1 MFSIVCEYCGA
12 KFRADRDRCPRCRTV
27 IVRPD
32 PRITAARSRTLLR
45 AAAAVVGAFLLVVG
59 VLWIRNGGGDEPT
72 SPVSHPVA
80 SSAAPVR
87 PGKAVAPSTTD
98 GTIPFLE
105 PSGSA
110 VVAYKAGDFESA
122 RLQFLA
128 AIEKNPNDAE
138 SLSNLGQV
146 LIKLGQTAEA
156 LPHLQRAATLNPDR
170 WAYRFNYARALALLE
185 RWDESIAS
193 YQQAQ
198 RLFPDDYVTTFNLA
212 MTLHKAGRETA
223 AVEQYLRAIE
233 LNPTDPSFRIALG
246 ISYERLQR
254 HTDAVAAYSE
264 YLRLEPS
271 GSEAEKVR
279 TRIAELT
286 GAATG
291 APASVGS
298 E

>member
-1 MFSIVCEYCGA
+1 MAKSIVCEYCGA

-27 IVRPD
+27 IVRRNPAVL
-32 PRITAARSRTLLR
+32 AARSRKLLR
-45 AAAAVVGAFLLVVG
+45 ATAGFVGAFLLLVA
-59 VLWIRNGGGDEPT
+59 VLWARNGGDDESTMT
-72 SPVSHPVA
+72 SSHPA
-80 SSAAPVR
+80 SASTSVVHSPK
-87 PGKAVAPSTTD
+87 PAVPPATGNS
-98 GTIPFLE
+98 IPFLD

-110 VVAYKAGDFESA
+110 VVSYKAGDFESA

-128 AIEKNPNDAE
+128 AVEKNPNDAE

-146 LIKLGQTAEA
+146 LIKLGQAVEA
-156 LPHLQRAATLNPDR
+156 LPHLQRATTLNPDR

-198 RLFPDDYVTTFNLA
+198 RLFPDDYVTTFNLG
-212 MTLHKAGRETA
+212 MTLHKAGRDAA

-233 LNPTDPSFRIALG
+233 LNPTDASFRIALG

-254 HTDAVAAYSE
+254 TADAVAAYSE

-271 GSEAEKVR
+271 GPEAEKVKV
-279 TRIAELT
+279 RIAELT
-286 GAATG
+286 GAK
-291 APASVGS
+291 S
-298 E
+298 

>member
-1 MFSIVCEYCGA
+1 VIAATSR
-12 KFRADRDRCPRCRTV
+12 KF
-27 IVRPD
+27 
-32 PRITAARSRTLLR
+32 LR
-45 AAAAVVGAFLLVVG
+45 AAGVIVGAFLLLVA
-59 VLWIRNGGGDEPT
+59 VLWIRNGGGDNGSVAAAQPT
-72 SPVSHPVA
+72 VA
-80 SSAAPVR
+80 TPAPAR
-87 PGKAVAPSTTD
+87 PAAVADAPRTSD
-98 GTIPFLE
+98 GTIPFLD

-110 VVAYKAGDFESA
+110 VVSYKAGDFETA

-156 LPHLQRAATLNPDR
+156 LPHLQKATTLIPGR

-198 RLFPDDYVTTFNLA
+198 QLFPDDYVTTFNLA
-212 MTLHKAGRETA
+212 MTFHKAGREEA

-233 LNPTDPSFRIALG
+233 LNPADASFRIALG
-246 ISYERLQR
+246 LSYERLQR
-254 HTDAVAAYSE
+254 TADAVAAYSE

-271 GSEAEKVR
+271 GSEADKVR
-279 TRIAELT
+279 ARLAELT
-286 GAATG
+286 GTR
-291 APASVGS
+291 S
-298 E
+298 

>member
-12 KFRADRDRCPRCRTV
+12 KFRADRNRCPRCRTV

-32 PRITAARSRTLLR
+32 PRIIAARSRTLLR

-59 VLWIRNGGGDEPT
+59 VLWIRNGGGDEAM
-72 SPVSHPVA
+72 SPAGHPIA
-80 SSAAPVR
+80 SVTPVR
-87 PGKAVAPSTTD
+87 PAKAAPSTTH

-286 GAATG
+286 GAAT

>member
-1 MFSIVCEYCGA
+1 VFKAKAIVCEYCGA
-12 KFRADRDRCPRCRTV
+12 KFRSDRDRCPRCRTL

-32 PRITAARSRTLLR
+32 PLAIAAKSRKLLR
-45 AAAAVVGAFLLVVG
+45 ASAGLLGGFLLLVG

-72 SPVSHPVA
+72 FASSRPVSA
-80 SSAAPVR
+80 SPSVTAPVN
-87 PGKAVAPSTTD
+87 APATPRGD
-98 GTIPFLE
+98 GNIPFLD

-193 YQQAQ
+193 YRQAQ

-212 MTLHKAGRETA
+212 MTLHKAGNEAA

-233 LNPTDPSFRIALG
+233 LNPTDASFRIALG

-254 HTDAVAAYSE
+254 PADAIAAYSE
-264 YLRLEPS
+264 SLRLEPS
-271 GSEAEKVR
+271 GTEAEKVR

-286 GAATG
+286 GTK
-291 APASVGS
+291 S
-298 E
+298 

>member
-1 MFSIVCEYCGA
+1 VKSIVCEYCGA

-27 IVRPD
+27 IVLPD
-32 PRITAARSRTLLR
+32 PSVLADRSRKLLR
-45 AAAAVVGAFLLVVG
+45 ATAGFVGAFLLLVA
-59 VLWIRNGGGDEPT
+59 VLWARNGGEDEPI
-72 SPVSHPVA
+72 VA
-80 SSAAPVR
+80 PPR
-87 PGKAVAPSTTD
+87 PAGASTVAVKPSQPGTPSTTT
-98 GTIPFLE
+98 GNSIPFLD

-110 VVAYKAGDFESA
+110 VVAYNGGDFESA

-146 LIKLGQTAEA
+146 LIKLGQTPEA
-156 LPHLQRAATLNPDR
+156 LPHLQRATTLNPDR

-212 MTLHKAGRETA
+212 MTLHKAGNEAA

-233 LNPTDPSFRIALG
+233 LNPTDASFRIALG
-246 ISYERLQR
+246 LSYERLQR
-254 HTDAVAAYSE
+254 PADAVAAYTE

-271 GSEAEKVR
+271 GAEAEKVK

-286 GAATG
+286 GTK
-291 APASVGS
+291 S
-298 E
+298 

>member
-1 MFSIVCEYCGA
+1 VFQHAIVCEYCGA
-12 KFRADRDRCPRCRTV
+12 KFRGDRDRCPRCRTV

-32 PRITAARSRTLLR
+32 PQAAAATSRKLVR
-45 AAAAVVGAFLLVVG
+45 AAAIVVGAFLLVVA
-59 VLWIRNGGGDEPT
+59 VLWIRHGGGDEPEAPVNRT
-72 SPVSHPVA
+72 MAASP
-80 SSAAPVR
+80 APVR
-87 PGKAVAPSTTD
+87 PANPPTPSRTE
-98 GTIPFLE
+98 GTIPFLD

-110 VVAYKAGDFESA
+110 VVAYNARDFESA

-156 LPHLQRAATLNPDR
+156 LTHLQRAATLNPDR

-193 YQQAQ
+193 YQHAQ
-198 RLFPDDYVTTFNLA
+198 KLFPDDYVTTFNLA
-212 MTLHKAGRETA
+212 MTLHKAGREAA

-233 LNPTDPSFRIALG
+233 LNPADASFRVALG

-254 HTDAVAAYSE
+254 PADAVAAYSE

-271 GSEAEKVR
+271 GAEAEKVK

-286 GAATG
+286 LGTR
-291 APASVGS
+291 S
-298 E
+298 

>member
-1 MFSIVCEYCGA
+1 MLKSVVCGYCGA
-12 KFRADRDRCPRCRTV
+12 RFRADRDRCPRCRTV

-32 PRITAARSRTLLR
+32 PTLLAARSRKLLR
-45 AAAAVVGAFLLVVG
+45 ATAGFVGAFLLLVA
-59 VLWIRNGGGDEPT
+59 VLWARNGGEDEP
-72 SPVSHPVA
+72 
-80 SSAAPVR
+80 
-87 PGKAVAPSTTD
+87 AVAPSRPVAASASAAGPAGPAAPSTAA
-98 GTIPFLE
+98 GNSIPFLD

-110 VVAYKAGDFESA
+110 VVAYKGGDFESA

-128 AIEKNPNDAE
+128 AVEKNPNDAE

-156 LPHLQRAATLNPDR
+156 LPHLQRATTLNPDR

-212 MTLHKAGRETA
+212 MTLHKAGHEAA

-233 LNPTDPSFRIALG
+233 LNPTDASFRIALG
-246 ISYERLQR
+246 LSYERLQR
-254 HTDAVAAYSE
+254 TGDAVAAYSE

-271 GSEAEKVR
+271 GAEAEKVR

-286 GAATG
+286 GTK
-291 APASVGS
+291 S
-298 E
+298 